1 MLTLHLGRD
10 GTSNM
15 MIVMGRIL
23 AETEYK
29 VLIEPYGT
37 YEDWY
42 EAEDEEMRKWMRKDK
57 IEAINDAPV
66 EPHEFTSYVNSE
78 EPLEL
83 AMSHAQA
90 GRFL

>member
-1 MLTLHLGRD
+1 
-10 GTSNM
+10 
-15 MIVMGRIL
+15 MIILMGRIM

-42 EAEDEEMRKWMRKDK
+42 DSEDEEMRKWMRKDK
-57 IEAINDAPV
+57 IEAINDAPI
-66 EPHEFTSYVNSE
+66 EPHLFTEFVQTE
-78 EPLEL
+78 EALEL
-83 AMSHAQA
+83 SMSHEQA